1 MCFSHCQNKYS
12 KSLAWTWNFPP
23 ITVNNL
29 FKFQAQDSHLEYLFW
44 QCEKHIPLS
53 EKKPPLAAAVQQAY
67 PTYCKTSE
75 VHWNNFC
82 SIVWFGLGLTIDVV
96 TSIIV
101 IISIGLCVDYSA
113 HIAHAFLTS
122 QGNMYRIK
130 SFKYSVVEE
139 VIQTPIYKLFFLP
152 SNQTLRFPKRIYF
165 LDFYLSAANV
175 GDFMGCLEL

>member
-1 MCFSHCQNKYS
+1 M
-12 KSLAWTWNFPP
+12 
-23 ITVNNL
+23 
-29 FKFQAQDSHLEYLFW
+29 
-44 QCEKHIPLS
+44 
-53 EKKPPLAAAVQQAY
+53 
-67 PTYCKTSE
+67 
-75 VHWNNFC
+75 
-82 SIVWFGLGLTIDVV
+82 WFGLGLTIDVV

-130 SFKYSVVEE
+130 SFKYSVVQ
-139 VIQTPIYKLFFLP
+139 IIFLP